1 MFPEKFVRNFSRLF
15 HCSIIKVPTEKP
27 LFSALCDV
35 FKKLFSR
42 SSAINTLSH
51 LVVFVNTFFNFF
63 FSRCFVRLMRTSYI
77 LPKISVFVNNFFR
90 LFSIYYTFPF
100 QTYNNHPHPLIPIL
114 SFPLNQTKIYPLL
127 RSQPPGK
134 DCTAKNKINT
144 HTNSYSDNFPIQYK
158 AKQCRK

>member
-1 MFPEKFVRNFSRLF
+1 MFLFLRNELNRVGCILLYRMFPEKFVRNFSRLF

-77 LPKISVFVNNFFR
+77 LPKISIFVNNFFQ
-90 LFSIYYTFPF
+90 LFSTLQISSSIANFI
-100 QTYNNHPHPLIPIL
+100 LIFFIKIIL
-114 SFPLNQTKIYPLL
+114 KQLPYKIG
-127 RSQPPGK
+127 RAS
-134 DCTAKNKINT
+134 
-144 HTNSYSDNFPIQYK
+144 
-158 AKQCRK
+158 CRERV

>member
-1 MFPEKFVRNFSRLF
+1 MAKYPFDLFGVSFLRNELNRVGCILLYRMFPEKFVRNFSRLF
-15 HCSIIKVPTEKP
+15 HCSIIKVPAEKP

-77 LPKISVFVNNFFR
+77 LPKISIFVNNFFQ
-90 LFSIYYTFPF
+90 LFSTLQISSSIANFI
-100 QTYNNHPHPLIPIL
+100 LIFLFIKTIL
-114 SFPLNQTKIYPLL
+114 
-127 RSQPPGK
+127 
-134 DCTAKNKINT
+134 
-144 HTNSYSDNFPIQYK
+144 
-158 AKQCRK
+158 KQLPYI

>member
-1 MFPEKFVRNFSRLF
+1 MAKYPFDLFGVSFLRNELNRVGCILLYRMFPEKFVRNFSRLF

-77 LPKISVFVNNFFR
+77 LPKISIFVNNFFQ
-90 LFSIYYTFPF
+90 LFSTLQISSSIANFI
-100 QTYNNHPHPLIPIL
+100 LIFFIKIIL
-114 SFPLNQTKIYPLL
+114 
-127 RSQPPGK
+127 
-134 DCTAKNKINT
+134 
-144 HTNSYSDNFPIQYK
+144 
-158 AKQCRK
+158 KQLPYI

>member
-1 MFPEKFVRNFSRLF
+1 MAKYPFDLFGVSFLRNELNRVGCILLYRMFPEKFVRNFSRLF

-51 LVVFVNTFFNFF
+51 FIVFVNTFFNFF

-77 LPKISVFVNNFFR
+77 LPKISIFVNNFFQ
-90 LFSIYYTFPF
+90 LFSTLQISSSIANFI
-100 QTYNNHPHPLIPIL
+100 LIFFIKIIL
-114 SFPLNQTKIYPLL
+114 
-127 RSQPPGK
+127 
-134 DCTAKNKINT
+134 
-144 HTNSYSDNFPIQYK
+144 
-158 AKQCRK
+158 KQLPYI

>member
-1 MFPEKFVRNFSRLF
+1 MAKYPFDLFGVSFLRNELNRVGCILLYRMFPEKFVRNFSRLF

-63 FSRCFVRLMRTSYI
+63 FSRCFVRLMRTNYI
-77 LPKISVFVNNFFR
+77 LPKISIFVNNFFQ
-90 LFSIYYTFPF
+90 LFSTLQISSSIANFI
-100 QTYNNHPHPLIPIL
+100 LIFFIKIIL
-114 SFPLNQTKIYPLL
+114 
-127 RSQPPGK
+127 
-134 DCTAKNKINT
+134 
-144 HTNSYSDNFPIQYK
+144 
-158 AKQCRK
+158 KQLPYI

>member
-1 MFPEKFVRNFSRLF
+1 MAKYPFDLFGVSFLRNELNRVGCILLYRMFPEKFVRNFSRLF

-42 SSAINTLSH
+42 SSVINTLSH

-77 LPKISVFVNNFFR
+77 LPKISIFVNNFFQ
-90 LFSIYYTFPF
+90 LFSTLQISSSIANFI
-100 QTYNNHPHPLIPIL
+100 LIFFIKIIL
-114 SFPLNQTKIYPLL
+114 
-127 RSQPPGK
+127 
-134 DCTAKNKINT
+134 
-144 HTNSYSDNFPIQYK
+144 
-158 AKQCRK
+158 KQLPYI

>member
-1 MFPEKFVRNFSRLF
+1 MAKYPFDLFGVSFLRNELNRVGCILLYRMFPEKFVRNFSRLF
-15 HCSIIKVPTEKP
+15 HCSIIKVPAEKP

-77 LPKISVFVNNFFR
+77 LPKISIFVNNFFQ
-90 LFSIYYTFPF
+90 LFSTLQISSSIANFI
-100 QTYNNHPHPLIPIL
+100 LIFFIKIIL
-114 SFPLNQTKIYPLL
+114 
-127 RSQPPGK
+127 
-134 DCTAKNKINT
+134 
-144 HTNSYSDNFPIQYK
+144 
-158 AKQCRK
+158 KQLPYI

>member
-1 MFPEKFVRNFSRLF
+1 MAKYPFDLFGVSFLRNELNRVGCILLYRMFPEKFIRNFSRLF
-15 HCSIIKVPTEKP
+15 HCSIIKVPAEKP

-77 LPKISVFVNNFFR
+77 LPKISIFVNNFFQ
-90 LFSIYYTFPF
+90 LFSTL
-100 QTYNNHPHPLIPIL
+100 QIL
-114 SFPLNQTKIYPLL
+114 SSIANFILIFFIKIIL
-127 RSQPPGK
+127 
-134 DCTAKNKINT
+134 
-144 HTNSYSDNFPIQYK
+144 
-158 AKQCRK
+158 KQLPYI

>member
-1 MFPEKFVRNFSRLF
+1 MSLSEKLFYNFSRLF

-77 LPKISVFVNNFFR
+77 LPKISIFVNNFFQ
-90 LFSIYYTFPF
+90 LFSTLQISSSIANFI
-100 QTYNNHPHPLIPIL
+100 LIFFIKIIL
-114 SFPLNQTKIYPLL
+114 
-127 RSQPPGK
+127 
-134 DCTAKNKINT
+134 
-144 HTNSYSDNFPIQYK
+144 
-158 AKQCRK
+158 KQLPYI

>member
-1 MFPEKFVRNFSRLF
+1 MAKYPFDLFGVSFLRNELNRVGCILLYRMFPEKFVRNFSRLF

-42 SSAINTLSH
+42 SSATNTLSH

-77 LPKISVFVNNFFR
+77 LPKISIFVNNFFQ
-90 LFSIYYTFPF
+90 LFSTLQISSSIANFI
-100 QTYNNHPHPLIPIL
+100 LIFFIKIIL
-114 SFPLNQTKIYPLL
+114 
-127 RSQPPGK
+127 
-134 DCTAKNKINT
+134 
-144 HTNSYSDNFPIQYK
+144 
-158 AKQCRK
+158 KQLPYI

>member
-1 MFPEKFVRNFSRLF
+1 MAKYPFDLFGVSCLRNELNRVGCILLYRMFPEKFVRNFSRLF

-51 LVVFVNTFFNFF
+51 LVVLVNTFFNFF

-77 LPKISVFVNNFFR
+77 LPKISIFVNNFFQ
-90 LFSIYYTFPF
+90 LFSTL
-100 QTYNNHPHPLIPIL
+100 QIL
-114 SFPLNQTKIYPLL
+114 SSIANFILIFFIKIIL
-127 RSQPPGK
+127 
-134 DCTAKNKINT
+134 
-144 HTNSYSDNFPIQYK
+144 
-158 AKQCRK
+158 KQLPYI

>member
-1 MFPEKFVRNFSRLF
+1 MAKYPFDLFGVSFLRNELNRVGCILLYRMFPEKFVRNFSRLF

-63 FSRCFVRLMRTSYI
+63 FLRCFVRLMRTSYI
-77 LPKISVFVNNFFR
+77 LPKISIFVNNFFQ
-90 LFSIYYTFPF
+90 LFSTLQISSSIANFI
-100 QTYNNHPHPLIPIL
+100 LIFFIKIIL
-114 SFPLNQTKIYPLL
+114 
-127 RSQPPGK
+127 
-134 DCTAKNKINT
+134 
-144 HTNSYSDNFPIQYK
+144 
-158 AKQCRK
+158 KQLPYI

>member
-1 MFPEKFVRNFSRLF
+1 MAKYPFDLFGVSFLRNELNRVGCILLYRMFPEKFVRNFSRLF

-63 FSRCFVRLMRTSYI
+63 FSRCFVRLMRMSYI
-77 LPKISVFVNNFFR
+77 LPKISIFVNNFFQ
-90 LFSIYYTFPF
+90 LFSTLQISSSIANFI
-100 QTYNNHPHPLIPIL
+100 LIFFIKIIL
-114 SFPLNQTKIYPLL
+114 
-127 RSQPPGK
+127 
-134 DCTAKNKINT
+134 
-144 HTNSYSDNFPIQYK
+144 
-158 AKQCRK
+158 KQLPYI

>member
-1 MFPEKFVRNFSRLF
+1 MAKYPFDLFGVSFLRNELNRVGCILLYRMFPEKFVRNFSRLF

-51 LVVFVNTFFNFF
+51 LVVLVNTFFNLF

-77 LPKISVFVNNFFR
+77 LPKISIFVNNFFQ
-90 LFSIYYTFPF
+90 LFSTL
-100 QTYNNHPHPLIPIL
+100 QIL
-114 SFPLNQTKIYPLL
+114 SSIANFILIFFIKIIL
-127 RSQPPGK
+127 
-134 DCTAKNKINT
+134 
-144 HTNSYSDNFPIQYK
+144 
-158 AKQCRK
+158 KQLPYI

>member
-1 MFPEKFVRNFSRLF
+1 MAKYPFDLFGVSFLRNELNRVGCILLYRMFPEKFIRNFSRLF

-77 LPKISVFVNNFFR
+77 LPKISIFVNNFFQ
-90 LFSIYYTFPF
+90 LFSTLQISSSIANFI
-100 QTYNNHPHPLIPIL
+100 LIFFIKIIL
-114 SFPLNQTKIYPLL
+114 
-127 RSQPPGK
+127 
-134 DCTAKNKINT
+134 
-144 HTNSYSDNFPIQYK
+144 
-158 AKQCRK
+158 KQLPYI

>member
-1 MFPEKFVRNFSRLF
+1 MAKYPFDLFGVSFLRNELNRVGCILLYRMFPEKFVRNFSRLF
-15 HCSIIKVPTEKP
+15 HCSIIKVPAEKP

-77 LPKISVFVNNFFR
+77 LPKISIFVNNFFQ
-90 LFSIYYTFPF
+90 LFSTL
-100 QTYNNHPHPLIPIL
+100 QIL
-114 SFPLNQTKIYPLL
+114 SSIANFILIFFIKIIL
-127 RSQPPGK
+127 
-134 DCTAKNKINT
+134 
-144 HTNSYSDNFPIQYK
+144 
-158 AKQCRK
+158 KQLPYI

>member
-1 MFPEKFVRNFSRLF
+1 MAKYPFDLFGVSFLRNELNRVGCILLYRMFPEKFVRNFSRLF

-77 LPKISVFVNNFFR
+77 LPKISIFVNNFFQ
-90 LFSIYYTFPF
+90 LFLTLQISSSIANFI
-100 QTYNNHPHPLIPIL
+100 LIFFIKIIL
-114 SFPLNQTKIYPLL
+114 
-127 RSQPPGK
+127 
-134 DCTAKNKINT
+134 
-144 HTNSYSDNFPIQYK
+144 
-158 AKQCRK
+158 KQLPYI

>member
-1 MFPEKFVRNFSRLF
+1 MAKYPFDLFGVSFLRNELNRVGCILLYRMFPEKFVRNFSRLF

-27 LFSALCDV
+27 LFSVLCDV

-77 LPKISVFVNNFFR
+77 LPKISIFVNNFFQ
-90 LFSIYYTFPF
+90 LFSTLQISSSIANFI
-100 QTYNNHPHPLIPIL
+100 LIFFIKIIL
-114 SFPLNQTKIYPLL
+114 
-127 RSQPPGK
+127 
-134 DCTAKNKINT
+134 
-144 HTNSYSDNFPIQYK
+144 
-158 AKQCRK
+158 KQLPYI

>member
-1 MFPEKFVRNFSRLF
+1 MFLFLRNELNRVGCILLYRMFPEKFVRNFSRLF
-15 HCSIIKVPTEKP
+15 HCSIIKVPAEKP

-77 LPKISVFVNNFFR
+77 LPKISIFVNNFFQ
-90 LFSIYYTFPF
+90 LFSTLQISSSIANFI
-100 QTYNNHPHPLIPIL
+100 LIFFIKIIL
-114 SFPLNQTKIYPLL
+114 
-127 RSQPPGK
+127 
-134 DCTAKNKINT
+134 
-144 HTNSYSDNFPIQYK
+144 
-158 AKQCRK
+158 KQLPYI

>member
-1 MFPEKFVRNFSRLF
+1 MFLFLRNELNRVGCILLYRMFPEKFVRNFSRLF

-27 LFSALCDV
+27 LFSVLCDV

-77 LPKISVFVNNFFR
+77 LPKISIFVNNFFQ
-90 LFSIYYTFPF
+90 LFSTL
-100 QTYNNHPHPLIPIL
+100 QIL
-114 SFPLNQTKIYPLL
+114 SSIANFILIFFIKIIL
-127 RSQPPGK
+127 
-134 DCTAKNKINT
+134 
-144 HTNSYSDNFPIQYK
+144 
-158 AKQCRK
+158 KQLPYI

>member
-1 MFPEKFVRNFSRLF
+1 MFLFLRNELNRVGCILLYRMFPEKFVRNFSRLF

-77 LPKISVFVNNFFR
+77 LPKISIFVNNFFQ
-90 LFSIYYTFPF
+90 LFSTLQISSSIANFI
-100 QTYNNHPHPLIPIL
+100 LIFFIKIIL
-114 SFPLNQTKIYPLL
+114 
-127 RSQPPGK
+127 
-134 DCTAKNKINT
+134 
-144 HTNSYSDNFPIQYK
+144 
-158 AKQCRK
+158 KQLPYI

>member
-1 MFPEKFVRNFSRLF
+1 MAKYPFDLFGVSFLRNELNRVGCILLYRMFPEKFIRNFSRLF

-27 LFSALCDV
+27 LFSVPCDV

-77 LPKISVFVNNFFR
+77 LPKISIFVNNFFQ
-90 LFSIYYTFPF
+90 LFSTLQISSSIANFI
-100 QTYNNHPHPLIPIL
+100 LIFFIKIIL
-114 SFPLNQTKIYPLL
+114 
-127 RSQPPGK
+127 
-134 DCTAKNKINT
+134 
-144 HTNSYSDNFPIQYK
+144 
-158 AKQCRK
+158 KQLPYI